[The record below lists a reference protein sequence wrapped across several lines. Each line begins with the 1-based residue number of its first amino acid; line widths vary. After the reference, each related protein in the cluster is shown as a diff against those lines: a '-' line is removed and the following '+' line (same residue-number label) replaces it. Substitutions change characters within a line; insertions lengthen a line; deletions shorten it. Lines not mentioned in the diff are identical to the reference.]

1 MKLTDRKWMPFA
13 MRDIFEIESG
23 RDIYDAERKIGTTPY
38 ITSSAM
44 NNGVTHFIANSNE
57 SLEANCIS
65 VNRNGSVG
73 FAFYHQYAAL
83 YSNDCRKL
91 RLRQHRNKY
100 VSLFMTQVIMMQ
112 KSKYNYGVKMGTG
125 RLMRQNIMLP
135 VDSNNKPDYA
145 FMEAYIKEREK
156 ALLTRY
162 SAFVKKSAIPCR
174 GGGKTSSQG
183 RLETV

>member
-13 MRDIFEIESG
+13 MKDIFEIESG
-23 RDIYDAERKIGTTPY
+23 RDIYDAERVKGQTPY

-44 NNGVTHFIANSNE
+44 NNGVTHFIANKNE

-73 FAFYHQYAAL
+73 FAFYHQYVAL

-91 RLRQHRNKY
+91 RLRVHRTKH

-135 VDSNNKPDYA
+135 VDSANKPDYA
-145 FMEAYIKEREK
+145 FMEAYVKERER
-156 ALLTRY
+156 ALLARY
-162 SAFVKKSAIPCR
+162 SAFVKKSTIPHR
-174 GGGKTSSQG
+174 GS
-183 RLETV
+183 RDIPNRH